1 MNFQKTLFV
10 LSAAALVSFLTL
22 ESCKHKATEVPIL
35 NTSADNDSTL
45 KCDSDSVYFENEIL
59 PLIISS
65 CAYAGCHDAVSRQ
78 DGVVLDSYRNIKNT
92 GEITPGDPGES
103 KLYKVITSSDP
114 DKMMPPPPNAKLS
127 SDQIALIS
135 KWIQQG
141 AKNNKCNEC
150 DTTNVSYSVQVTSI
164 MNNCVSCHNASSP
177 SGNIRLDNYTNVK
190 TQVDNGKLI
199 GSIEHKAGF
208 SPMPQGGKLSDCNI
222 AIINKWLTE
231 GALNN

>member
-1 MNFQKTLFV
+1 
-10 LSAAALVSFLTL
+10 
-22 ESCKHKATEVPIL
+22 
-35 NTSADNDSTL
+35 
-45 KCDSDSVYFENEIL
+45 
-59 PLIISS
+59 
-65 CAYAGCHDAVSRQ
+65 
-78 DGVVLDSYRNIKNT
+78 
-92 GEITPGDPGES
+92 
-103 KLYKVITSSDP
+103 
-114 DKMMPPPPNAKLS
+114 MMPPPPNAKLS

-150 DTTNVSYSVQVTSI
+150 DTTNVTYSVQVTSI

-208 SPMPQGGKLSDCNI
+208 SPMP
-222 AIINKWLTE
+222 
-231 GALNN
+231 

>member
-1 MNFQKTLFV
+1 
-10 LSAAALVSFLTL
+10 
-22 ESCKHKATEVPIL
+22 
-35 NTSADNDSTL
+35 
-45 KCDSDSVYFENEIL
+45 
-59 PLIISS
+59 
-65 CAYAGCHDAVSRQ
+65 
-78 DGVVLDSYRNIKNT
+78 
-92 GEITPGDPGES
+92 
-103 KLYKVITSSDP
+103 DP